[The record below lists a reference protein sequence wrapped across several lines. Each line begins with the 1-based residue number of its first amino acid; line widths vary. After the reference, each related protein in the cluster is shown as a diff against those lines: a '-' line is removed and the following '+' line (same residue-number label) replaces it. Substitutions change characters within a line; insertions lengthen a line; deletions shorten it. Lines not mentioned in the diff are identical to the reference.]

1 MRAASVSSQPLSR
14 RLFLLVA
21 AAILPLALVAGVAL
35 FIIAKQQR
43 EQVGRAGLEISRAL
57 ATAVD
62 AELERS
68 LSVIGAL
75 SAARALDNGDFAR
88 FHDAMSDVLKRD
100 PTWLTI
106 LLADPAGKII
116 VDAGRPLGTPARF
129 TVERESFDRV
139 LQTGKPAIGY
149 VAKGQ
154 SGTWAVPVRVPVI
167 RNGKLLYVLSAVVKL
182 DGFRQVVDRQRLSQD
197 WVASVFDAHGTR
209 AARSRQHE
217 EFIGREPTA
226 SLRQL
231 MAASPREGTGVTRA
245 LEGDVIYTAYSRS
258 PVSGWSVAIG
268 IPSGI
273 IDTAGWRLL
282 ATYGTGILL
291 SILLG
296 VLAAIFIARS
306 IARPMAELHTAA
318 QALGRRETL
327 HRPDSDIAEIRQV
340 ADSLMT
346 AAEERARIEA
356 EREEILHREQQA
368 RAIAEAANR
377 SKDEFLAMLGHE
389 LRNPLGAIS
398 NASQL
403 LQVGN
408 EEAREHARGVIA
420 RQVQHL
426 TRMTD
431 DLLDAAR
438 AMTGK
443 IVLQRQPLDLAEA
456 ASRAVF
462 ALRGSGRV
470 GGRSLTLTT
479 QPVWIDADATRIEQI
494 FGNLLGNA
502 LKFTPEGRAITLSA
516 GREGADAVLRVAD
529 TGMGMP
535 AALVERVFEPFVQG
549 ESPLDRSQGG
559 LGIGLT
565 LVRRLAELHGG
576 TASAASEGPGKGSTF
591 TVRIPAIEPPVTKRA
606 PSAPALVEPRDVLI
620 VEDNDDARETLRR
633 MLELEGHRVRVAA
646 DGLAGLDA
654 VRAAMPE
661 IALIDVGLPRMDG
674 YELARRIRSEVA
686 GPRRPYLVAVTGY
699 GLPEDRARTREAGFD
714 LHLVKPVE
722 AAELSEVL
730 AKR

>member
-1 MRAASVSSQPLSR
+1 VSTQPLSR

-21 AAILPLALVAGVAL
+21 AAILPLALVAGAAL
-35 FIIAKQQR
+35 IIITKQQR

-57 ATAVD
+57 STAVD

-68 LSVIGAL
+68 LSVINAL
-75 SAARALDNGDFAR
+75 SAARALDNGDLAR
-88 FHDAMSDVLKRD
+88 FHDVMGDVLTRD
-100 PTWLTI
+100 PSWLTI

-116 VDAGRPLGTPARF
+116 VDAGRPLGARAGS
-129 TVERESFDRV
+129 TIERESFDRV
-139 LQTGKPAIGY
+139 MWTGKPAVGY
-149 VAKGQ
+149 VARGE

-182 DGFRQVVDRQRLSQD
+182 DGIRQVIDRQRLPQD

-217 EFIGREPTA
+217 DFIGREPA
-226 SLRQL
+226 PSLKDL
-231 MAASPREGTGVTRA
+231 MSATPHEGTGVTQA
-245 LEGDVIYTAYSRS
+245 LEGDVVYTAYSRS
-258 PVSGWSVAIG
+258 PETGWTVAIG
-268 IPSGI
+268 IPAGI
-273 IDTAGWRLL
+273 IDTAVWRSL
-282 ATYGTGILL
+282 ATYGTGIVL

-296 VLAAIFIARS
+296 VLTAVFIGRS
-306 IARPMAELHTAA
+306 IARPMAELHGAA
-318 QALGRRETL
+318 QALGRRERL
-327 HRPDSDIAEIRQV
+327 ERPDSDIAEIRQV
-340 ADSLMT
+340 ADSLM
-346 AAEERARIEA
+346 AAADERARIEA

-403 LQVGN
+403 LQAGN
-408 EEAREHARGVIA
+408 EAAREHARGVIS

-426 TRMTD
+426 ARMTD

-462 ALRGSGRV
+462 TLRASGRV
-470 GGRSLTLTT
+470 GDRRLTVST
-479 QPVWIDADATRIEQI
+479 QPVWIDADPTRVEQI

-502 LKFTPEGRAITLSA
+502 LKFTAEGRSISVSVE
-516 GREGADAVLRVAD
+516 REGGDAVLRVSD

-549 ESPLDRSQGG
+549 ERPLDRSQGG

-576 TASAASEGPGKGSTF
+576 TASAASEGAGKGSVF
-591 TVRIPAIEPPVTKRA
+591 TVRIPAIEAPAKKRA
-606 PSAPALVEPRDVLI
+606 PATPALVEARDVLI

-654 VRAAMPE
+654 VRAAVPE

-674 YELARRIRSEVA
+674 YELARRIRSEIEGA
-686 GPRRPYLVAVTGY
+686 RRPYLVAVTGY

-714 LHLVKPVE
+714 VHLVKPVDP
-722 AAELSEVL
+722 AELTEVL

>member
-1 MRAASVSSQPLSR
+1 VSTQPLSR

-35 FIIAKQQR
+35 IIITKQQR

-57 ATAVD
+57 STAVD

-68 LSVIGAL
+68 LSVISAL
-75 SAARALDNGDFAR
+75 SAARALDSGDFAR
-88 FHDAMSDVLKRD
+88 FHDVMSDVLTRD
-100 PTWLTI
+100 PSWLTI
-106 LLADPAGKII
+106 LLAGPTGKII
-116 VDAGRPLGTPARF
+116 VDAGRPLGARAGS
-129 TVERESFDRV
+129 TIERESFDRV
-139 LQTGKPAIGY
+139 MRTGKPAVGY
-149 VAKGQ
+149 VLKGE

-167 RNGKLLYVLSAVVKL
+167 RNGKLLYVLSAVVRL
-182 DGFRQVVDRQRLSQD
+182 DGIRQVIDRQRLPQD

-217 EFIGREPTA
+217 EFLGREPA
-226 SLRQL
+226 PSLKDL
-231 MAASPREGTGVTRA
+231 MNATPHEGTGITKA
-245 LEGDVIYTAYSRS
+245 LEGDVVYTAYSRS
-258 PVSGWSVAIG
+258 SETGWSVAIG
-268 IPSGI
+268 IPAGV
-273 IDTAGWRLL
+273 IDSAVWRSL
-282 ATYGTGILL
+282 ATYGTGIVL

-296 VLAAIFIARS
+296 ALTAIFIGRS
-306 IARPMAELHTAA
+306 IARPMAELHGAA
-318 QALGRRETL
+318 QALGRRERL
-327 HRPDSDIAEIRQV
+327 ERPDSDIAEIRQV
-340 ADSLMT
+340 ADSLM
-346 AAEERARIEA
+346 AAADERARIEA
-356 EREEILHREQQA
+356 EREELLHREQQA

-408 EEAREHARGVIA
+408 EEARDHARGVIS

-426 TRMTD
+426 ARMTD

-462 ALRGSGRV
+462 TLRASGRV
-470 GGRSLTLTT
+470 GNRRLTVST
-479 QPVWIDADATRIEQI
+479 QPVWIDADPTRIEQI

-502 LKFTPEGRAITLSA
+502 LKFTAEGRSISVSVA
-516 GREGADAVLRVAD
+516 REGGDAVLRVSD

-549 ESPLDRSQGG
+549 ERPLDRSQGG

-576 TASAASEGPGKGSTF
+576 TASAASDGAGKGSVF
-591 TVRIPAIEPPVTKRA
+591 TVRIPAIEAPAKKRA
-606 PSAPALVEPRDVLI
+606 PATPALVEARDVLI

-654 VRAAMPE
+654 VRAAVPE

-674 YELARRIRSEVA
+674 YELARRIRSEIEGA
-686 GPRRPYLVAVTGY
+686 RRPYLVAVTGY

-714 LHLVKPVE
+714 VHLVKPVDP
-722 AAELSEVL
+722 AELTEVL